1 MIKCDLHVHTNFC
14 DGKKSPE
21 EVVKKAIELNMEKLG
36 LLVHSYT
43 FFDESYFYNT
53 DIPFQNGL
61 KQIEHTKYYLE
72 KILYCY
78 RSRREGGI
86 TWHKHRLLSKKNNKE
101 NES

>member
-43 FFDESYFYNT
+43 FFDESYCVKKELQKQFVDEINFLKEKYADKIQILCGVEQDYYSSEPT
-53 DIPFQNGL
+53 DMFDAVLQEL
-61 KQIEHTKYYLE
+61 KF
-72 KILYCY
+72 
-78 RSRREGGI
+78 
-86 TWHKHRLLSKKNNKE
+86 
-101 NES
+101 